1 MYCHFLLNACFVAWK
16 VPVYSL
22 FFTIKTYVHDEF
34 VGFVI
39 DIVGHTVN
47 RDGLLLRF
55 CYSLEHMISSQ

>member
-1 MYCHFLLNACFVAWK
+1 MESSGLLTFL
-16 VPVYSL
+16 
-22 FFTIKTYVHDEF
+22 TIKTYVHDEF